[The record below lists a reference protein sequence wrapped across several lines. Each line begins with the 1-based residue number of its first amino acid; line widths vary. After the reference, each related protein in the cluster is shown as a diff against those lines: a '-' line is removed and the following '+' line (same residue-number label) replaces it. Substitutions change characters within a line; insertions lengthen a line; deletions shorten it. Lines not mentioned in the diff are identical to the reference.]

1 MQRCGPYL
9 RGILFAAGLGGHL
22 SADFSQGFTSL
33 FEVEV
38 IGAGQ

>member
-1 MQRCGPYL
+1 MQS
-9 RGILFAAGLGGHL
+9 GILFAAGLGSHL